1 MLRSAVAASVITS
14 VIGWVLLP
22 ADARV
27 LHHSSGATWT
37 RDVAVLAYPAVV
49 AGIAAVV
56 FLVTRSED
64 GNPRDRW
71 IGGGVLWFVV
81 AFQAGAFIAATR

>member
-1 MLRSAVAASVITS
+1 MLRGAVVASVITS
-14 VIGWVLLP
+14 VIGWALLP
-22 ADARV
+22 ETARV
-27 LHHSSGATWT
+27 LHHGSGATWT

-56 FLVTRSED
+56 FLATRSAD

-71 IGGGVLWFVV
+71 IGGIVLWPVV
-81 AFQAGAFIAATR
+81 AFQVGAFIAAA

>member
-71 IGGGVLWFVV
+71 IGGGGLWLVV
-81 AFQAGAFIAATR
+81 AFQAGAFIAAG

>member
-1 MLRSAVAASVITS
+1 MLRGAVVASVVTS
-14 VIGWVLLP
+14 VVGWALLP
-22 ADARV
+22 ETARV

-71 IGGGVLWFVV
+71 LGGAAVWLVV
-81 AFQAGAFIAATR
+81 AFQAGAFIAAG